1 MSARNVRTIE
11 VPIEW
16 FDPLVLSDI
25 PTVVQVNTEAAIS
38 ELVVTLDRYRP
49 GYAVIFIDI
58 QGVSHS
64 GHETISIMQIY
75 DAAEHVVYLMDV
87 STLGE
92 RCFITPAPARHKR
105 TLKDILENTDVK
117 KAFFDVRNDS
127 KALYTQ
133 YGIVLEGVHDIQLM
147 ELATRSLCRG
157 YVSGLATCIA
167 RNDTIPAEDVLRWIN
182 MGGGQFSADFNS
194 AFEDF
199 KQRPFSN
206 GTRRHCPQ
214 KFKLLVRLYDHYSS
228 ELTPEWKARMVS
240 ATKDRVRQSQSA
252 GVDDHEID
260 MGRAPD
266 GWHEI
271 EDCPGESANFYPG
284 RVGR

>member
-1 MSARNVRTIE
+1 MSARNARTIE

-58 QGVSHS
+58 QG
-64 GHETISIMQIY
+64 
-75 DAAEHVVYLMDV
+75 
-87 STLGE
+87 
-92 RCFITPAPARHKR
+92 
-105 TLKDILENTDVK
+105 
-117 KAFFDVRNDS
+117 
-127 KALYTQ
+127 TQ
-133 YGIVLEGVHDIQLM
+133 YGIVLEGAHDIQLM

-167 RNDTIPAEDVLRWIN
+167 RDDTIPAEDVLRWIN